1 MADSFGVTGISNSWL
16 AASAVGAGNR
26 VLSVADCSE
35 RIWNSCEVF
44 DAFLRKLGTVA
55 SHAKGARGSGADI
68 RVYPDESDLGVAILE
83 PRTLR
88 FPETRNEQL
97 CSVPFVV
104 GSDAFDELIISS
116 V

>member
-1 MADSFGVTGISNSWL
+1 M
-16 AASAVGAGNR
+16 
-26 VLSVADCSE
+26 LSVADCSE

-44 DAFLRKLGTVA
+44 DAFLCKLGTVA
-55 SHAKGARGSGADI
+55 GHAKGARGSGADI
-68 RVYPDESDLGVAILE
+68 RVYPDESDLCVAILE

-88 FPETRNEQL
+88 FLEARNEQL
-97 CSVPFVV
+97 CPVLVVV